1 MRTRV
6 VKAFDARRNFGRLL
20 TAVGERGNT
29 VVITKNG
36 ERLAAIVPVS
46 MLDEWEKRRAQ
57 FFEQMR
63 TISARV
69 DLPEEEAMQL
79 VNQAVQA
86 VRADSK
92 SKTS

>member
-1 MRTRV
+1 MQTKI

-20 TAVGERGNT
+20 TSVGERGNT
-29 VVITKNG
+29 VVVTKNG

-46 MLDEWEKRRAQ
+46 MLDQWEKRRVE

-69 DLPEEEAMQL
+69 NLPEEDAMQL
-79 VNQAVQA
+79 ANQAVQA
-86 VRADSK
+86 IRAESEEK
-92 SKTS
+92 A

>member
-1 MRTRV
+1 MQTKI

-20 TAVGERGNT
+20 TTVGERGNT
-29 VVITKNG
+29 VVVTKNG

-46 MLDEWEKRRAQ
+46 MLDQWEKRRVE

-69 DLPEEEAMQL
+69 NLLEEDAMQL
-79 VNQAVQA
+79 ANQAVQA
-86 VRADSK
+86 IRAESEEK
-92 SKTS
+92 A